1 MVVRGCEEPYAEITI
16 NYTLTLPGEEVNTPV
31 EKQGTATTTV
41 PMQTVVAGQK
51 TPVQLI
57 LTKNLDL
64 LHIVYQLP
72 ESSDPDEQSKADG
85 PSWSR
90 EIK

>member
-1 MVVRGCEEPYAEITI
+1 
-16 NYTLTLPGEEVNTPV
+16 
-31 EKQGTATTTV
+31 
-41 PMQTVVAGQK
+41 MQTVVAGQK

-72 ESSDPDEQSKADG
+72 EESTADG